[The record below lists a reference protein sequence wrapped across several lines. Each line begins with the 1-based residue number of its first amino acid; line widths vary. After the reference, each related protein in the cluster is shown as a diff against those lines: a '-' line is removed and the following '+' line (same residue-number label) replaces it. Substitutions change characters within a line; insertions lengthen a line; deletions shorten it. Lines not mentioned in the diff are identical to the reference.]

1 MRWLSLLL
9 DRLVVAAACV
19 SAAAIGAAAVVI
31 MVDVTMRASG
41 LQPPIWGAAAIEYGL
56 LYVTMLAAPLL
67 VREGG
72 HVAVETAVR
81 LLPPPAQRTCGR
93 AMTAL
98 CVLVCLLLAAVAL
111 DSTVASFHRGDF
123 DIRAFDMPRW
133 LLLAPLAVGLFLCAA
148 EFLRLLLAGR
158 VYGGD
163 AGGPHAGGL

>member
-1 MRWLSLLL
+1 MRQLSLLL
-9 DRLVVAAACV
+9 DRLVLAAAFL
-19 SAAAIGAAAVVI
+19 SAAAIGAAALVV

-41 LQPPIWGAAAIEYGL
+41 LQPPIWGAAVIEYGL

-81 LLPPPAQRTCGR
+81 LLPARARQACGR
-93 AMTAL
+93 AVTLL

-111 DSTVASFHRGDF
+111 DSTLISFHRGDF

-133 LLLAPLAVGLFLCAA
+133 LLLAPLAAGLFLCAA

-158 VYGGD
+158 AYGD
-163 AGGPHAGGL
+163 DGGPHAGGL